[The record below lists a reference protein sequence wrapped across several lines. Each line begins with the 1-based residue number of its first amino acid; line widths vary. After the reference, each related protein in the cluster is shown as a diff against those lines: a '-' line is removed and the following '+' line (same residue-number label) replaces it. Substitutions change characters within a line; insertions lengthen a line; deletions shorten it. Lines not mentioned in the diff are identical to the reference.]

1 MMHQPP
7 YRLLIVDDDQLA
19 LQALSRYF
27 SIAEDFVVVATVSS
41 GQQALEVLRQEPVN
55 VVLADIHMPSMNG
68 LVLLDEILVLPS
80 PPVFVAITALD
91 NDETLM
97 KVLGNGGSGYILKS
111 QTPDSVIQSVRDA
124 VAGGLVVSPNAMQ
137 HLISKIPGVQSENK
151 RATTLL
157 EKLTSPSSQLS
168 QADKDTLRLL
178 CRGKSN
184 MEIAH
189 EMHYS
194 ESATKKRVSKLI
206 HQFGASSRLDLVV
219 ALFNSDEQ

>member
-1 MMHQPP
+1 MPHSP

-27 SIAEDFVVVATVSS
+27 SNAEDFVVVATVSS
-41 GQQALEVLRQEPVN
+41 GEQALAELRQGPVN
-55 VVLADIHMPSMNG
+55 VVLADIHMPNMNG
-68 LVLLDEILVLPS
+68 LALLDEIMALPS
-80 PPVFVAITALD
+80 PPVFIAITALD
-91 NDETLM
+91 NDEILM

-124 VAGGLVVSPNAMQ
+124 VSGGLVVSPNAMQ
-137 HLISKIPGVQSENK
+137 HLISKIPSAQSETT
-151 RATTLL
+151 RPMTLL
-157 EKLTSPSSQLS
+157 EKLTSPSSQLLP
-168 QADKDTLRLL
+168 ADQETLRLL

-184 MEIAH
+184 MEIAQ

-219 ALFNSDEQ
+219 ALLNPDE